1 MFCAGGLARATLNAD
16 PGNRSGLGGAAT
28 FFVFLYTAIF
38 GATWSV
44 EPASNLSCP
53 YLHSPLEGLLFL
65 GSIRPKYSR
74 FKSAQRVMLGVL
86 LDGLS
91 EMGGRLAS
99 SRNTTHPVYSLTI
112 NLGTASSNDLRET

>member
-44 EPASNLSCP
+44 KPASYLSCP

-74 FKSAQRVMLGVL
+74 FKSALRVMLGVL
-86 LDGLS
+86 LGGLS
-91 EMGGRLAS
+91 EMVGRLAS
-99 SRNTTHPVYSLTI
+99 SRNTTHLVYLLTI
-112 NLGTASSNDLRET
+112 NLGTASSNDL